1 LAKEKGHRVRTYFNS
16 ETKVLL
22 EKYKRIESF
31 LPSSKRAGAS
41 HTGEEG
47 RFIEALIREFL
58 NKHLPSNIE
67 AGTGFIYRPA
77 TKTGKNNRTRRR
89 TETDKHSKQL
99 DIIIFD
105 NFNYPI
111 FESFEEFMIVP
122 PEGVI
127 GIVSVKKNLYN
138 DQIEDELK
146 ALAQA
151 ASLCTHKNNKNE
163 FVRGPNTSLISFS
176 NKLSSKKYEGATNL
190 IYKNITGVH
199 KSHFFDQC
207 ISQIV
212 CLDQFSIF
220 KKRPSFDDKGEFLKK
235 AEYISFKH
243 EDIEGYHFGLQ
254 FILTG
259 ILSVLYD
266 ETRNLTTRPGY
277 TAFPTDRKFDKLLGE
292 IKVSKL
298 R

>member
-1 LAKEKGHRVRTYFNS
+1 MTKEKGHRVRTYFNS
-16 ETKVLL
+16 ETKILL
-22 EKYKRIESF
+22 EKYNRIESL
-31 LPSSKRAGAS
+31 LPSSNRNGAS

-58 NKHLPSNIE
+58 NKHLPKQVE

-77 TKTGKNNRTRRR
+77 TKIGKHDRTRRR
-89 TETDKHSKQL
+89 TEIDKHSKQL
-99 DIIIFD
+99 DIIVYD
-105 NFNYPI
+105 KYNYPM
-111 FESFEEFMIVP
+111 FETFEEFMIVP

-127 GIVSVKKNLYN
+127 GIISVKKNLYN

-151 ASLCTHKNNKNE
+151 AALCTHKNNANKL
-163 FVRGPNTSLISFS
+163 VRGPNTSLISFS
-176 NKLSSKKYEGATNL
+176 NKLTSKKYEGATNL
-190 IYKNITGVH
+190 VYKKIENVH

-207 ISQIV
+207 ISQII

-220 KKRPSFDDKGEFLKK
+220 KKRPNIDSEGKFDNK
-235 AEYISFKH
+235 AEYISFAH
-243 EDIEGYHFGLQ
+243 EDIDGYHFGLQ

-277 TAFPTDRKFDKLLGE
+277 TAFPINRKHDKKLGE
-292 IKVSKL
+292 INVSKL